1 MVACYSRKLFQVKTI
16 TQNSGGTY
24 TVIAVTSS
32 GLDSQF
38 FFNRPNQA
46 SSLDSNCGCFSAL
59 YNFFL
64 SQYPCPH
71 FSSECLSAQVQ
82 DKYPI
87 IITK

>member
-32 GLDSQF
+32 GLDSQI

-46 SSLDSNCGCFSAL
+46 SSLDSNCGCFQRLSAL
-59 YNFFL
+59 YNFFFVSIPMSTL
-64 SQYPCPH
+64 L
-71 FSSECLSAQVQ
+71 F
-82 DKYPI
+82 
-87 IITK
+87 